1 MGYDFCLCVEF
12 DCFFSSDDLSKIPDL
27 IDEMVS
33 KQRKSLVFNPQS
45 HHVSSCNYEEIGPY
59 YCETC
64 FFISEPKFFLNS
76 FAPPKDLSE
85 WVNNHMCYT
94 LEISLFDK
102 LKNYPDL
109 VEFKDCKQH
118 WAIWLKDQS
127 GEFHIL
133 INDKSYKQCT
143 YLGCYE
149 GAKFGVVLEKSVFD
163 TIKSYFLESK
173 NEKGNSINKFSTS
186 SNTNLSSLQKV

>member
-1 MGYDFCLCVEF
+1 MKVRPTSFKRECAMPRKATLVAEVEEPIINKVLTPE
-12 DCFFSSDDLSKIPDL
+12 DIKEKFSDSDYIK
-27 IDEMVS
+27 VA
-33 KQRKSLVFNPQS
+33 KQ
-45 HHVSSCNYEEIGPY
+45 CN
-59 YCETC
+59 
-64 FFISEPKFFLNS
+64 
-76 FAPPKDLSE
+76 
-85 WVNNHMCYT
+85 
-94 LEISLFDK
+94 
-102 LKNYPDL
+102 L
-109 VEFKDCKQH
+109 VELKDCKQH

-149 GAKFGVVLEKSVFD
+149 GANFEVVLEKSVFD
-163 TIKSYFLESK
+163 TIKSYFSESK

>member
-1 MGYDFCLCVEF
+1 MPKKATLVAEVEEPIINKVLTSE
-12 DCFFSSDDLSKIPDL
+12 DIKEKFSDSDYIKLA
-27 IDEMVS
+27 
-33 KQRKSLVFNPQS
+33 KQ
-45 HHVSSCNYEEIGPY
+45 CN
-59 YCETC
+59 
-64 FFISEPKFFLNS
+64 
-76 FAPPKDLSE
+76 
-85 WVNNHMCYT
+85 
-94 LEISLFDK
+94 
-102 LKNYPDL
+102 L